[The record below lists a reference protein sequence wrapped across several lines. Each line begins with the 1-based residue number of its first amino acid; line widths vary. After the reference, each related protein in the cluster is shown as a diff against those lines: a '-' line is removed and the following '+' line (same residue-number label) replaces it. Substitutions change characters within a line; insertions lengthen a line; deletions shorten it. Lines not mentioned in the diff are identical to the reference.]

1 MLGALAG
8 ACGGSP
14 AAPVADVSSKTTT
27 TTSASCLATGP
38 PRRRGTAQRPA
49 PGKSYSDH
57 CIKLGADGSNPWTH
71 QHLQQP
77 GSQGHHG
84 SVEPGA
90 TRRCQNQPSNH
101 VAGAGTTSVVAE
113 GHNHA
118 LFVPRRLH
126 LVQWTTRVGLWP
138 TGGSHKD
145 KLPAPSLPLRSF
157 PVGVPDPEQ
166 GLAEK
171 GEDSY
176 PAVSRWVTVG
186 GDMAGASG
194 VPAPGG
200 FVERRYRGQTL
211 PPALAD
217 RRPTTSSPT
226 ARTVA
231 ATRRTAGKSR

>member
-1 MLGALAG
+1 MHRRVRRDRAAGPLGQALIVAAALVMLGALAG

-49 PGKSYSDH
+49 PGKSYSRTTASNSALTAVT
-57 CIKLGADGSNPWTH
+57 LGPISTSSS
-71 QHLQQP
+71 L

-90 TRRCQNQPSNH
+90 TRRCQTRPSNH
-101 VAGAGTTSVVAE
+101 VAGACTTSVVAE
-113 GHNHA
+113 GHYHA

-145 KLPAPSLPLRSF
+145 KLPPSSHSAASPSASQ
-157 PVGVPDPEQ
+157 PGT
-166 GLAEK
+166 GLAERVK
-171 GEDSY
+171 TALPRAAG
-176 PAVSRWVTVG
+176 SRW
-186 GDMAGASG
+186 
-194 VPAPGG
+194 
-200 FVERRYRGQTL
+200 R
-211 PPALAD
+211 
-217 RRPTTSSPT
+217 
-226 ARTVA
+226 
-231 ATRRTAGKSR
+231 